1 MQTATNVAAAEAET
15 YSGPF
20 SPELVLVTPELREL
34 ALQKLVLPG
43 EPNGVKAHSDLLR
56 LARERDDLNREREA
70 KEPSLLRVAADAAL
84 RTSVMAVAFLL
95 AVGGTSFGLTIAA
108 DGDQPRLVTA
118 AKPPAR
124 FAVSPAVG
132 TAAVYLPVLRSND
145 RAAGSRDH
153 WRAGSLELRL
163 SKREN
168 ALGEPGGSPSR

>member
-1 MQTATNVAAAEAET
+1 MQTATKVAAAEAAT

-34 ALQKLVLPG
+34 ALQKVGLPG
-43 EPNGVKAHSDLLR
+43 ERNGNMAHSDLLR
-56 LARERDDLNREREA
+56 LARERDDLDRVRETR
-70 KEPSLLRVAADAAL
+70 EPSLLRVAADAAL
-84 RTSVMAVAFLL
+84 RTSVMAIAFLL

-108 DGDQPRLVTA
+108 DDDQPRLVTP

-124 FAVSPAVG
+124 SPVSPAVG
-132 TAAVYLPVLRSND
+132 TAAVYLPELRSDD
-145 RAAGSRDH
+145 RTSGSRDH